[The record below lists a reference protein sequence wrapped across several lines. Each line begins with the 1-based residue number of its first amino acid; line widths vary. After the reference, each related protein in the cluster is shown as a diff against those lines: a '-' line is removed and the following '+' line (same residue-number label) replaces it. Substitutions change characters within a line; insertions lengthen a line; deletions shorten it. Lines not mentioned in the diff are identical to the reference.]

1 MLYKLKSN
9 KYILIFLSIYIGF
22 NSIFLDKFPFVHS
35 DEPWLSGLSRKAINH
50 MDFSV
55 TESFFDLYPR
65 YPHGIKTIFHFLQ
78 GIVLKIFGY
87 SIYNMRFISLLFG
100 VFTLFLFYKII
111 SDIYNKKFAVIST
124 ILLSVDIQFIYAS
137 HFARQEIV
145 LLFMLLFAF
154 YINLKSRTN
163 ITIKTGVI
171 TGIIIGLSIGI
182 HPNSFVISIPFI
194 FIYLYMLYK
203 KSIKPAVL
211 IGYISSVGI
220 FALLFVLL
228 SLSFNSNFFHDYF
241 VYGQEFGVDN
251 EATSKIS
258 QLKYFILK
266 LYYGVSGTYYTPNI
280 KFQFILFPL
289 ALIAS
294 IYYYIRTKQQILI
307 YSILSILGIVVGT
320 IIIGRYNQTSIIFLF
335 PFFYLLIIAV
345 IYNFNS
351 RIRFIVI
358 SLLVIT
364 LTLLSYFN
372 IQPYLNISYNDYLQ
386 EISIVV
392 PRDSKT
398 LANLNTEYYFDEG
411 KLLDYRNLAFLKK
424 ENISFSDYISD
435 REIKYIIYSS
445 EMNFIYNTRP
455 LWNGIYGN
463 IYPYHEDMLSYF
475 EDNCSLIK
483 SFPSNYSMR
492 ISRYFLTTTENI
504 YIYKV
509 DSY

>member
-1 MLYKLKSN
+1 
-9 KYILIFLSIYIGF
+9 
-22 NSIFLDKFPFVHS
+22 
-35 DEPWLSGLSRKAINH
+35 

-65 YPHGIKTIFHFLQ
+65 YPHGIKTIFHFIQ

-111 SDIYNKKFAVIST
+111 SDLYNKKFAVIST

-137 HFARQEIV
+137 HFARQEII
-145 LLFMLLFAF
+145 LLFMLMLAF
-154 YINLKSRTN
+154 YINIKSKTN
-163 ITIKTGVI
+163 ITIKTGVV

-182 HPNSFVISIPFI
+182 HPNSFVISIPFA
-194 FIYLYMLYK
+194 FIYSYMLYK
-203 KSIKPAVL
+203 KSIKSNVL

-241 VYGQEFGVDN
+241 VYGQEFGVDR
-251 EATSKIS
+251 EVTSKVS

-289 ALIAS
+289 SLIAS
-294 IYYYIRTKQQILI
+294 IYYYIKTKQEILV

-335 PFFYLLIIAV
+335 PFFYLLITSI
-345 IYNFNS
+345 IYNFKNKT
-351 RIRFIVI
+351 RFVVI
-358 SLLVIT
+358 SILTIT
-364 LTLLSYFN
+364 IALFSYSN
-372 IQPYLNISYNDYLQ
+372 IQPYLNISYNDYLE
-386 EISIVV
+386 EISIAV
-392 PRDSKT
+392 PSDSKT

-411 KLLDYRNLAFLKK
+411 KLFDYRNLAFL
-424 ENISFSDYISD
+424 EREDISFSEYIED
-435 REIKYIIYSS
+435 REIEYIVYSS

-455 LWNGIYGN
+455 VWNGIYGN
-463 IYPYHEDMLSYF
+463 IHPYYEDMLSYF

-492 ISRYFLTTTENI
+492 ISRYFLTTNENI

-509 DSY
+509 NSY